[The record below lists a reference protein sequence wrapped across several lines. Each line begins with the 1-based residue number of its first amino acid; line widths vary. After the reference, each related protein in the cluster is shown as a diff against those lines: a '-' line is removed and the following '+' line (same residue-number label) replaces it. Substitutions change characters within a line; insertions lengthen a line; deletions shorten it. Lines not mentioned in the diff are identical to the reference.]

1 METLAYLYA
10 AQEYECPEEKE
21 INLTWINSAAMT
33 LLGITCAAW
42 IVSLASAVQAAIVLH
57 GDSGADVTRLQDL
70 LRNAG
75 YFPAATTGY
84 FGEFTE
90 AAVQDFQHARGLAV
104 DGVAG
109 YETFAALEK
118 NSGAVALPAPAP
130 TVRPATPSINAPNAS
145 INVNLPNV
153 NLPNVNLPAVRPVV
167 RPATRPAV
175 ISAGSTTLGFGDSGP
190 QVTRLQ
196 DLLRRSGYL
205 TGPSTGVFGAAT
217 RNAVERFQQVAG
229 IAVSGFADQ
238 TTIAALENAP
248 AGTIQ

>member
-21 INLTWINSAAMT
+21 INLTWINSAAIT

-42 IVSLASAVQAAIVLH
+42 IVSLASAVQAATVFH

-130 TVRPATPSINAPNAS
+130 TVRPPTPSINAPNAS

-153 NLPNVNLPAVRPVV
+153 NLPAVRPVV
-167 RPATRPAV
+167 RPVTRPAV
-175 ISAGSTTLGFGDSGP
+175 ISTGSTTLGFGDSGP

-217 RNAVERFQQVAG
+217 RNAVERFQQRSG
-229 IAVSGFADQ
+229 IAVSGFADS